1 MAVGQAGSVEQGCS
15 DGLGTVS
22 WVGTLD
28 VEGRRVV
35 WSVVGSGPALLAP
48 ECNYRWTP
56 SMLRTMSRTFAVVTV
71 SPSDFGA
78 SDRPGAPYVADRW
91 VADVRAVLD
100 HLGIDHCAVFGYSFT
115 GAFGPWLAQHLP
127 ERVTAVAAGGFPLL
141 GSYAVTADDVRGQ
154 LAALEADPATYAA
167 VDRERF
173 DPRAGSAFYD
183 ALAALPD
190 DALVDRC
197 PCPLYCFWG
206 EHDTDAVALVM
217 PSDVLSAGL
226 TARRVPHQVIPGVDH
241 EGLNARLE
249 LAWPGVEAWLW
260 DQVGAM
266 RP

>member
-1 MAVGQAGSVEQGCS
+1 MSRYGRGMGA
-15 DGLGTVS
+15 
-22 WVGTLD
+22 LD

-56 SMLRTMSRTFAVVTV
+56 SMVRTMSRTFSVVMIT
-71 SPSDFGA
+71 PSDFGA
-78 SDRPGAPYVADRW
+78 SDRPGPPYVADRW

-100 HLGIDHCAVFGYSFT
+100 HLDIDHCAVFGYSFT

-127 ERVTAVAAGGFPLL
+127 DRISAVASGGFPLL
-141 GSYAVTADDVRGQ
+141 GNYAVTADDVRGQ
-154 LAALEADPATYAA
+154 LAVLEADPDSYAA

-183 ALAALPD
+183 ELASLPD

-206 EHDTDAVALVM
+206 EHDTDAVAVVM
-217 PSDVLSAGL
+217 PSEELSARL
-226 TARRVPHQVIPGVDH
+226 TARQVTHQALAGVDH

-249 LAWPGVEAWLW
+249 LAWPGVGAWLR
-260 DQVGAM
+260 DQAVVM